1 MMKLRYKIS
10 LLVFPAI
17 LIIPVT
23 AFSQAE
29 AYSGVTASMRMF
41 QDNCAV
47 CHGENLEGAAQGT
60 PLRGVLRHG
69 ESMGDLIASISRGYE
84 TSGMPTWRDIFSPTQ
99 IRSIAMYIL
108 ETRANV
114 DYVTSNFEMPL
125 SVPEDE
131 IESEL
136 HSFRL
141 ETLVSDLNPLPFS
154 IEPLPDGRLLLTEK
168 TQGVSIISLDGEQSE
183 LIRGIPKAYDD
194 IYRLDTRLDIERGM
208 GWMFDIVLHPN
219 YAENSWVY
227 LYFSDRCEDC
237 NELSKER
244 DRPVSMNKLVR
255 GRIEGGQWQDEE
267 IIWQAQA
274 EHYSLAG
281 DVGAGGRVAF
291 DNFGRVYF
299 SVGMKGGGNAR
310 GIQDLSTPWGK
321 IHRVN
326 DDGSIPQDNP
336 FAGRDDVYRSIFTF
350 GHRSPQGLEFDT
362 QTGQLWGTE
371 HGPRGGDEVNLLL
384 AGRNYGW
391 PLYSLGMDYD
401 GTPVEYGKD
410 LGIAFEL
417 SDIEQPVVD
426 LTPSPA
432 VSSFIISDSIK
443 FPEWEGDFLVGSLK
457 ARSLFRFVI
466 ENNELV
472 HRETLIEG
480 FGRIRDIEAGFDG
493 DIYLLLEHS
502 SGGKIVRLVPVEK

>member
-1 MMKLRYKIS
+1 MMNLPYKIS
-10 LLVFPAI
+10 LLVLPAI
-17 LIIPVT
+17 LIIPVN
-23 AFSQAE
+23 AFPQAE
-29 AYSGVTASMRMF
+29 AYSGVTDSMRMF

-60 PLRGVLRHG
+60 PLRGTLRHG
-69 ESMGDLIASISRGYE
+69 ESMDELITNISSGYE
-84 TSGMPTWRDIFSPTQ
+84 DSGMPTWRDIFTPIQ
-99 IRSIAMYIL
+99 IRGIAMYIL
-108 ETRANV
+108 ETRANMG
-114 DYVTSNFEMPL
+114 YVTSNFEMPL
-125 SVPEDE
+125 TVPEDE

-136 HSFRL
+136 HNFRL
-141 ETLVSDLNPLPFS
+141 ETLISDLNPLPFS

-168 TQGVSIISLDGEQSE
+168 TQGVSIISPDGEQSE
-183 LIRGIPKAYDD
+183 LIRGTPKAYDD
-194 IYRLDTRLDIERGM
+194 IYRLETRLDIERGM
-208 GWMFDIVLHPN
+208 GWMFDTVLHPN
-219 YAENSWVY
+219 YAQNNWVY

-237 NELSKER
+237 NELSREI

-255 GRIEGGQWQDEE
+255 GRIEGGEWQDEE

-274 EHYSLAG
+274 EHYGLAG
-281 DVGAGGRVAF
+281 DVAAGGRVAF

-299 SVGMKGGGNAR
+299 SIGMKGNPR

-336 FAGRDDVYRSIFTF
+336 FADRDDVYRSIFTF

-362 QTGQLWGTE
+362 QAGQLWGTE

-384 AGRNYGW
+384 PGRNYGW

-401 GTPVEYGKD
+401 GTPVEYGRE

-417 SDIEQPVVD
+417 PDIEQPVVD

-432 VSSFIISDSIK
+432 VSSFIISDSEK

-466 ENNELV
+466 ENNTLV

-493 DIYLLLEHS
+493 DIYLLLEHG
-502 SGGKIVRLVPVEK
+502 SGGQIVRLIPM

>member
-1 MMKLRYKIS
+1 
-10 LLVFPAI
+10 
-17 LIIPVT
+17 
-23 AFSQAE
+23 
-29 AYSGVTASMRMF
+29 
-41 QDNCAV
+41 
-47 CHGENLEGAAQGT
+47 
-60 PLRGVLRHG
+60 
-69 ESMGDLIASISRGYE
+69 
-84 TSGMPTWRDIFSPTQ
+84 
-99 IRSIAMYIL
+99 
-108 ETRANV
+108 
-114 DYVTSNFEMPL
+114 
-125 SVPEDE
+125 
-131 IESEL
+131 
-136 HSFRL
+136 
-141 ETLVSDLNPLPFS
+141 
-154 IEPLPDGRLLLTEK
+154 
-168 TQGVSIISLDGEQSE
+168 
-183 LIRGIPKAYDD
+183 
-194 IYRLDTRLDIERGM
+194 
-208 GWMFDIVLHPN
+208 
-219 YAENSWVY
+219 
-227 LYFSDRCEDC
+227 
-237 NELSKER
+237 
-244 DRPVSMNKLVR
+244 MNKLVR

-432 VSSFIISDSIK
+432 VSSFIISDSIN